1 MAIVRKFG
9 KPDLFVTMTASA
21 DWEEIKK
28 SLKPGESSHDRPDII
43 TRVFEQK
50 SKELLD
56 DIMEGNVF
64 GEIVAI
70 LAVVEWQ
77 KRGNR
82 TYHISFELFFH
93 HEYSKN
99 GRLCISNAK

>member
-21 DWEEIKK
+21 DWKEIRE
-28 SLKPGESSHDRPDII
+28 SLRPGESSHDRPDIV

-50 SKELLD
+50 AKELID
-56 DIMEGNVF
+56 DIMDGDIF
-64 GEIVAI
+64 GKVVAI

-77 KRGNR
+77 KRGMYN
-82 TYHISFELFFH
+82 YGAIHF
-93 HEYSKN
+93 
-99 GRLCISNAK
+99 LCTIWPRGDGVKSQF